1 MQTFMYMCFLL
12 CGESEAFT
20 YPCEPLTRP
29 LKAGFMFLGVAHS
42 MSISPIYQGAEA
54 FIYVSPLGLGILEMP
69 KFLRILNLWILW
81 KCCPHPVVKGQAS
94 ILLTTTIFTSLP
106 GRPHWRIPRIPQ
118 IKVSAVKGSHSS

>member
-29 LKAGFMFLGVAHS
+29 LKAGFVFLGVAHS

-54 FIYVSPLGLGILEMP
+54 FIYVSPFRSGHPRNAQIPKNSKSVDFVEVLPTPSGQRSGINPVNYHNLHLPSRKTPLENT
-69 KFLRILNLWILW
+69 KNTSNKSL
-81 KCCPHPVVKGQAS
+81 CCKGIS
-94 ILLTTTIFTSLP
+94 F
-106 GRPHWRIPRIPQ
+106 
-118 IKVSAVKGSHSS
+118 